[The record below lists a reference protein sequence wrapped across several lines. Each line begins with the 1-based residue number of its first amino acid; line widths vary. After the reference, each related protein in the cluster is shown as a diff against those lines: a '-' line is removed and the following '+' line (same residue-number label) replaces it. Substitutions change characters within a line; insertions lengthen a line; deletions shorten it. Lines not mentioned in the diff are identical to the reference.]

1 MANPNK
7 AFLTGTDAVMQW
19 YDTNAKTTF
28 WSVNDSKGDIL
39 FYYGGNDEN
48 EAREHLE
55 NNLRMAEQQGVE
67 ATLTL
72 RIHPKMPKSGYFE
85 KKDTGMVVTHFRP
98 TSFNPISYQ
107 PMNQMGMV
115 NPNLMNEISALRS
128 EIAALKMQQE
138 IDDQDDDDEE
148 PEENFL
154 SGLMKSPQVQT
165 MILSQLSSLFAPQQK
180 VTHVAGIEKPETMT
194 NETEIQSE
202 IDNEERI
209 YEAVEKLKLVDDQ
222 LASDLELLCEM
233 AETDKMQFNFLLKML
248 RK

>member
-19 YDTNAKTTF
+19 YDTNAKTNL

-39 FYYGGNDEN
+39 FYYSGNDEN

-107 PMNQMGMV
+107 PMNQMGAYQ
-115 NPNLMNEISALRS
+115 PNLMNEINALRS
-128 EIAALKMQQE
+128 EIAALKMQQDIE
-138 IDDQDDDDEE
+138 EDDEEE
-148 PEENFL
+148 PEEENFL
-154 SGLMKSPQVQT
+154 AGLMKSPQIQT
-165 MILSQLSSLFAPQQK
+165 MILSQLGNLFAPNQK
-180 VTHVAGIEKPETMT
+180 VTHVAGIQTETMT
-194 NETEIQSE
+194 KETEV
-202 IDNEERI
+202 DNEERI
-209 YEAVEKLKLVDDQ
+209 YEAVERLKLINDQ

-233 AETDKMQFNFLLKML
+233 GETDKMQFNFLLKML

>member
-7 AFLTGTDAVMQW
+7 AFLTETDAVMQW
-19 YDTNAKTTF
+19 YDTNAKTNL

-39 FYYGGNDEN
+39 FYYSGNDEN

-107 PMNQMGMV
+107 PMNQMGAYQ
-115 NPNLMNEISALRS
+115 PNLMNEINALRS
-128 EIAALKMQQE
+128 EIAALKMQQDME
-138 IDDQDDDDEE
+138 EDIEEE
-148 PEENFL
+148 PEEENFL
-154 SGLMKSPQVQT
+154 AGLMKSPQIQT
-165 MILSQLSSLFAPQQK
+165 MILSQLGNLFAPNQK
-180 VTHVAGIEKPETMT
+180 VTHVAGIQTETMT
-194 NETEIQSE
+194 KETEV
-202 IDNEERI
+202 DNEERI
-209 YEAVEKLKLVDDQ
+209 YEAVERLKLIDDQ

-233 AETDKMQFNFLLKML
+233 GETDKMQFNFLLKML

>member
-1 MANPNK
+1 MANPNR
-7 AFLTGTDAVMQW
+7 AFLTGTDMVLQW
-19 YDTNAKTTF
+19 YDENAKTNF

-39 FYYGGNDEN
+39 FYYSGNDEN
-48 EAREHLE
+48 EARQHLE

-72 RIHPKMPKSGYFE
+72 RIHPKLPKSGYFE
-85 KKDTGMVVTHFRP
+85 KKDSGMVITHFRP
-98 TSFNPISYQ
+98 TSFNAISYQ

-115 NPNLMNEISALRS
+115 NPNLMNEINALRS

-138 IDDQDDDDEE
+138 MEEDDEEEE
-148 PEENFL
+148 PEEENFL
-154 SGLMKSPQVQT
+154 AGFMKSPQVQT

-194 NETEIQSE
+194 NEIE

-209 YEAVEKLKLVDDQ
+209 YDAIERLKLVDDQ

>member
-1 MANPNK
+1 MANPNR
-7 AFLTGTDAVMQW
+7 AFLTGTDMVLQW
-19 YDTNAKTTF
+19 YDENAKTNF

-39 FYYGGNDEN
+39 FYYSGNDEN
-48 EAREHLE
+48 EARQHLE

-72 RIHPKMPKSGYFE
+72 RIHPKLPKSGYFE
-85 KKDTGMVVTHFRP
+85 KKDSGMVITHFRP
-98 TSFNPISYQ
+98 TSFNAISYQ

-115 NPNLMNEISALRS
+115 NPNLMNEINSLRS

-138 IDDQDDDDEE
+138 MEEDKEEEE
-148 PEENFL
+148 PEEENFL
-154 SGLMKSPQVQT
+154 AGFMKSPQVQT

-194 NETEIQSE
+194 NEIE

-209 YEAVEKLKLVDDQ
+209 YDAIERLKLVDDQ
-222 LASDLELLCEM
+222 LASDLELLCKM

>member
-19 YDTNAKTTF
+19 YDTNAKTNF

-39 FYYGGNDEN
+39 FYYSGSDEN

-107 PMNQMGMV
+107 SMNQVGAYNSNFMT
-115 NPNLMNEISALRS
+115 EINSLRS
-128 EIAALKMQQE
+128 EIAALKMKQE
-138 IDDQDDDDEE
+138 LEEDEEDEE
-148 PEENFL
+148 PEEENFL
-154 SGLMKSPQVQT
+154 AGIMKSPQVQT
-165 MILSQLSSLFAPQQK
+165 MILSQLSSLFAPTQK
-180 VTHVAGIEKPETMT
+180 VTHVAGIDQTETMT
-194 NETEIQSE
+194 KETE
-202 IDNEERI
+202 IDNEQRI
-209 YEAVEKLKLVDDQ
+209 YDAVERLKLVDQ
-222 LASDLELLCEM
+222 HLASDLELLCEM

>member
-19 YDTNAKTTF
+19 YDTNAKTNL

-107 PMNQMGMV
+107 PMNQMGYAGQ
-115 NPNLMNEISALRS
+115 PNLMNEINALRS

-138 IDDQDDDDEE
+138 IEDEEDDDEPE
-148 PEENFL
+148 EENFL
-154 SGLMKSPQVQT
+154 AGLMKSPQIQT
-165 MILSQLSSLFAPQQK
+165 MILSQLSSLFAPTQK
-180 VTHVAGIEKPETMT
+180 VTHVAGIEKTETMT
-194 NETEIQSE
+194 NATE

-209 YEAVEKLKLVDDQ
+209 YDAIERLKVVDDQ

>member
-19 YDTNAKTTF
+19 YDTNAKTNL

-39 FYYGGNDEN
+39 FYYSGNDEN

-107 PMNQMGMV
+107 PMNQMGAYQ
-115 NPNLMNEISALRS
+115 PNLMNEINALRS
-128 EIAALKMQQE
+128 EIAALKMQQDME
-138 IDDQDDDDEE
+138 EDEEEE
-148 PEENFL
+148 PEEENFL
-154 SGLMKSPQVQT
+154 AGLMKSPQIQT
-165 MILSQLSSLFAPQQK
+165 MILSQLGNLFAPNQK
-180 VTHVAGIEKPETMT
+180 VTHVAGIQTETMT
-194 NETEIQSE
+194 KETEV
-202 IDNEERI
+202 DNEERI
-209 YEAVEKLKLVDDQ
+209 YEAVERLKLLDDQ

-233 AETDKMQFNFLLKML
+233 GETDKMQFNFLLKML

>member
-19 YDTNAKTTF
+19 YDTNAKTNL

-39 FYYGGNDEN
+39 FYYSGNDEN

-107 PMNQMGMV
+107 PMNQMV
-115 NPNLMNEISALRS
+115 AYQPNLMNEINALRS
-128 EIAALKMQQE
+128 EIAALKMQQDME
-138 IDDQDDDDEE
+138 DEEEE
-148 PEENFL
+148 PEEENFL
-154 SGLMKSPQVQT
+154 AGLMKSPQIQT
-165 MILSQLSSLFAPQQK
+165 MILSQLGNLFAPNQK
-180 VTHVAGIEKPETMT
+180 VTHVAGIQTETMT
-194 NETEIQSE
+194 KETEV
-202 IDNEERI
+202 DNEERI
-209 YEAVEKLKLVDDQ
+209 YEAVERLKLIDDQ

-233 AETDKMQFNFLLKML
+233 GETDKMQFNFLLKML

>member
-19 YDTNAKTTF
+19 YDTNAKTNL

-39 FYYGGNDEN
+39 FYYSGNDEN

-107 PMNQMGMV
+107 PMNQMGAYQ
-115 NPNLMNEISALRS
+115 PNLMNEINALRS
-128 EIAALKMQQE
+128 EIAALKMQQDME
-138 IDDQDDDDEE
+138 EDEEEE
-148 PEENFL
+148 PEEENFL
-154 SGLMKSPQVQT
+154 AGLMKSPQIQT
-165 MILSQLSSLFAPQQK
+165 MILSQLGNLFAPNQK
-180 VTHVAGIEKPETMT
+180 VTHVAGIQTETMT
-194 NETEIQSE
+194 KETEV
-202 IDNEERI
+202 DNEERI
-209 YEAVEKLKLVDDQ
+209 YEAVERLKLIDDQ

-233 AETDKMQFNFLLKML
+233 GENDKMQFNFLLKML